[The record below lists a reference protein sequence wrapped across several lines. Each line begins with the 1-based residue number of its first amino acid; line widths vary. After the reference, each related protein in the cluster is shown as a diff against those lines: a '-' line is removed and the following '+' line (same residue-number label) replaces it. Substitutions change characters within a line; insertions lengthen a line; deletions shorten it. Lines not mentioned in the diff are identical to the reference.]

1 LNKARVFCIAYGKFR
16 FSVATVLLCYVLS
29 GFLAMFLSEVLSKF
43 GGVLGIDILSSK
55 KGY

>member
-1 LNKARVFCIAYGKFR
+1 LNKDRVFCIAYSKFR
-16 FSVATVLLCYVLS
+16 FSVVTVSLCYVLS

-55 KGY
+55 KRY